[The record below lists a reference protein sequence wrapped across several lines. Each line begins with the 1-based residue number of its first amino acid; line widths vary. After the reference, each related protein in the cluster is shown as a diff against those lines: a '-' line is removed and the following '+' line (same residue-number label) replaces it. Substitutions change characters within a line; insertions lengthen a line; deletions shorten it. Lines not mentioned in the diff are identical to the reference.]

1 MGAEGPAAQGAA
13 EASVKPGGIKWL
25 RFFSKMRKSSSS
37 HEMPMPPSDWSS
49 IEAQP
54 QISLEQSM
62 AIDHGYAAMPQL
74 ALPAPGPEAQLR
86 RTVAETLAT
95 SYESPSGKQMPA
107 ELLDEALP
115 ETMGDLAGLLPP
127 LPRGHSRLPSSRSG
141 AEEPAQEQEAD
152 TEAVVPPAVRPS
164 TFRRS
169 AGHSVSSSRPTT
181 AGEESAGTSRQSA
194 KSSWREEWTPG
205 KAPELVGQ
213 APDQPAPP
221 PAPCEAT
228 TVPDPNFALALK
240 RASESAN
247 AKSATVPAL
256 GHRRWSKGSSSE
268 ELPASDAAAS
278 ASAVLP
284 AQREGSKEAGLQRGF
299 SDLALSFASLDETL

>member
-1 MGAEGPAAQGAA
+1 
-13 EASVKPGGIKWL
+13 
-25 RFFSKMRKSSSS
+25 
-37 HEMPMPPSDWSS
+37 
-49 IEAQP
+49 
-54 QISLEQSM
+54 M

>member
-1 MGAEGPAAQGAA
+1 
-13 EASVKPGGIKWL
+13 
-25 RFFSKMRKSSSS
+25 
-37 HEMPMPPSDWSS
+37 
-49 IEAQP
+49 
-54 QISLEQSM
+54 M
-62 AIDHGYAAMPQL
+62 AIDHGYTADSMPQL

-95 SYESPSGKQMPA
+95 SYDSPSGKQMPA

-127 LPRGHSRLPSSRSG
+127 LPRGHSGLPSSRSG
-141 AEEPAQEQEAD
+141 AAEEPAQEQEA
-152 TEAVVPPAVRPS
+152 EAQVPPAMRPS

-169 AGHSVSSSRPTT
+169 AGHSASSSRPTT

-205 KAPELVGQ
+205 KAPEEPHVSL
-213 APDQPAPP
+213 AALDQPAPP
-221 PAPCEAT
+221 PPPCEAT
-228 TVPDPNFALALK
+228 TVADPNFALALK

-268 ELPASDAAAS
+268 ELPASDTTGAS
-278 ASAVLP
+278 SSAVQ
-284 AQREGSKEAGLQRGF
+284 AVSAVQRDGPKEAGLQRGF
-299 SDLALSFASLDETL
+299 SDLALSFASLDESL